1 MAVLPVGFGASGG
14 YTIDRSLR
22 LRSSASAYLSRTP
35 ASAGNRKTWTYSIWF
50 KYAGVSTQQ
59 MLGGAGTSG
68 NEIYIQ
74 FLSTGE
80 LQLRQ
85 LNSSTQTMLLQTSQ
99 VFRDP
104 SAWYHMVIEVDTTQ
118 ATSSDRI
125 KIYING
131 SQVTAFSTASY
142 YSLNYDSHINNNVA
156 HYFGRRPSSGSLYFD
171 GYLTEIN
178 FVDGQALDATSFG
191 EYNEDTGVWQP
202 IKYAGTYGTN
212 GFYLNFSDN
221 TSTTTLGYD
230 TSGNGNNW
238 TANNISVTSGVTY
251 DSMTDVPTLT
261 STDAANYAVL
271 NPLDKSTQAT
281 VSDGNLKIRVAVT
294 GANHFSKSTMTLPAD
309 KIYFEA
315 AAGNNTGGTLVAEL
329 GLVDVTTQTY
339 AGVKNG
345 VQCVN
350 GDLLKIVNGSYTSL
364 GGGGVT
370 SGTVIGLAYDL
381 ISGLMTIYRNG
392 TAVASNQSIPTTYT
406 SVLAHAYRD
415 VANDVGWEL
424 NFGQRPFAYTPP
436 TGFKS
441 LNTYNLPDSTI
452 EDGSEYFNTVLWTG
466 DGSARTITGV
476 GFDPDFVWIKDRS
489 TAYSHVLF
497 DRLRGAGNY
506 LISNGTLAELTDTN
520 YMSAFVTDGF
530 SVGTSAVTNGNT
542 EAYVAW
548 NWKANGSG
556 VSNTDGSTTSTVS
569 ANTTAGFSIVT
580 YTGTGSAATVGHG
593 LGVAPGMI
601 IVKERTSTSGWFV
614 YTSTT
619 GAGNYLS
626 LSGTGASAGSTTIW
640 NNTAPTSSVFSV
652 GANNGSNENT
662 QDYVA
667 YCFAEVEGF
676 SKFGSYTGT
685 GSSTAGPFVY
695 LGFRPAFVMIKRT
708 DSTGSSWYM
717 QDTTRNTFNALD
729 NLLFANVS
737 NAEGTWSG
745 SALEGMDALSNGFKW
760 RNGYLDSNANGGTY
774 IYMAFAENPFKNSL
788 AR

>member
-1 MAVLPVGFGASGG
+1 
-14 YTIDRSLR
+14 
-22 LRSSASAYLSRTP
+22 
-35 ASAGNRKTWTYSIWF
+35 
-50 KYAGVSTQQ
+50 
-59 MLGGAGTSG
+59 
-68 NEIYIQ
+68 
-74 FLSTGE
+74 
-80 LQLRQ
+80 
-85 LNSSTQTMLLQTSQ
+85 
-99 VFRDP
+99 
-104 SAWYHMVIEVDTTQ
+104 
-118 ATSSDRI
+118 
-125 KIYING
+125 
-131 SQVTAFSTASY
+131 
-142 YSLNYDSHINNNVA
+142 
-156 HYFGRRPSSGSLYFD
+156 
-171 GYLTEIN
+171 
-178 FVDGQALDATSFG
+178 
-191 EYNEDTGVWQP
+191 
-202 IKYAGTYGTN
+202 
-212 GFYLNFSDN
+212 
-221 TSTTTLGYD
+221 
-230 TSGNGNNW
+230 
-238 TANNISVTSGVTY
+238 
-251 DSMTDVPTLT
+251 MTDVPTLT
-261 STDAANYAVL
+261 DEDAANYCTWNGVSIGTA
-271 NPLDKSTQAT
+271 AT
-281 VSDGNLKIRVAVT
+281 LTNGNLDVAYSASASRLGT
-294 GANHFSKSTMTLPAD
+294 GATIGGSSGKWYWEVTLTASSLANSVLLIGIAKSSSANEIGTYVGIKATDYGYYGNDGTKYNNNSATAYGASFAPNDVLGFALDMD
-309 KIYFEA
+309 
-315 AAGNNTGGTLVAEL
+315 AGTCVVYKNNVSQGTLASSL
-329 GLVDVTTQTY
+329 TGTY
-339 AGVKNG
+339 FPAISDASPTN
-345 VQCVN
+345 
-350 GDLLKIVNGSYTSL
+350 TS
-364 GGGGVT
+364 
-370 SGTVIGLAYDL
+370 SA
-381 ISGLMTIYRNG
+381 
-392 TAVASNQSIPTTYT
+392 TA
-406 SVLAHAYRD
+406 
-415 VANDVGWEL
+415 

-436 TGFKS
+436 AGFKS